1 MCSVHKKRGINMRS
15 EKIEKALET
24 KGEERWKLLGQV
36 TEETLKERISQRA
49 SPWRGSPFEAAV
61 PLNKEL
67 EGRLIEAFKNTNN
80 YRLRSVFAFL
90 MGEVGGESSIPV
102 LIEALN
108 STEKRDFKLVA
119 IEALGKIGGPQALKV
134 LRKHASHDPDE
145 LIRGTAVQALQ
156 VISSSEHSPVRFGQE
171 AIGDLRN
178 FLKHI
183 ENADPSPYVRA
194 MVEG

>member
-1 MCSVHKKRGINMRS
+1 MRS

-156 VISSSEHSPVRFGQE
+156 VISSSEHFLVRFGQE